1 MKIKFWNLGS
11 IKEAELDL
19 RPLTVII
26 GPNNSNKTYI
36 AYSIYGLWKQIT
48 DSLVANIEQLSLRIG
63 EEFIGLNINRH
74 EIDIW
79 SLEMN
84 SSFYS
89 LLLVNIQHIVEDF
102 EGIKL
107 ESFFQDSSG
116 KIFEKTRFEVETAR
130 EDIKEKIATISSE
143 DFPDIVDFISKVEYN
158 NNEIFLHFEDVHQS
172 PEEVDGDTSG
182 HQFLELYRPSDSL
195 LHRYSEVDGDTSGH
209 QSSDSGFPKPL
220 LYRYSKDRFFISDPA
235 RKIRDTNKEF
245 DIDMIITIIF
255 VITRK
260 IFSNILP
267 FPAERN
273 AFINTYKMLANR
285 RYKFLKETQRE
296 LFIYKSKSKNRQLDL
311 LREQDGIRYPQ
322 PVEDF
327 LDFLSDI
334 ELENK
339 PDPDPDNKNE
349 FQKLADQIEE
359 HIQNTNKTKFKKTKF
374 GGREIKISVKRGLE
388 IDLYN
393 ASSSIKQLAPLLL
406 YLRYRAKAGDFL
418 VIDEPEMNLHPE
430 SQVKLLEALAILVNL
445 GVRVLLTTHSPYLMA
460 HLNNIVNGNHQ
471 DQDILEAQAQS
482 LYLQDSQA
490 FLKMEQVSAYE
501 MKNNKLISLHDP
513 DYGIRWDTL
522 SDVSVDVQQ
531 KFFTIYEAGQKSK
544 DTEA

>member
-36 AYSIYGLWKQIT
+36 AYSIYGLWR
-48 DSLVANIEQLSLRIG
+48 ELRHSFFVKTG
-63 EEFIGLNINRH
+63 EYVL
-74 EIDIW
+74 EISYDKEKGIW
-79 SLEMN
+79 ALKIDE
-84 SSFYS
+84 SFYG
-89 LLLVNIQHIVEDF
+89 LVFENIQYITEEVFKGRNLD
-102 EGIKL
+102 L
-107 ESFFQDSSG
+107 FFQDSSH
-116 KIFEKTRFEVETAR
+116 KIFAKTHFQIKIDNTQIQTAVQQLSV
-130 EDIKEKIATISSE
+130 K
-143 DFPDIVDFISKVEYN
+143 DFVDFVDNISKIEFKKNRLFVY
-158 NNEIFLHFEDVHQS
+158 LDLKK
-172 PEEVDGDTSG
+172 DGS
-182 HQFLELYRPSDSL
+182 HLVKYRN
-195 LHRYSEVDGDTSGH
+195 
-209 QSSDSGFPKPL
+209 DSGAVEN
-220 LYRYSKDRFFISDPA
+220 D
-235 RKIRDTNKEF
+235 F
-245 DIDMIITIIF
+245 DQHMIITTILL
-255 VITRK
+255 ITKK
-260 IFSNILP
+260 IFSYTIPL
-267 FPAERN
+267 PAERN
-273 AFINTYKMLANR
+273 AFINTYKMLEKR
-285 RYKFLKETQRE
+285 RFNLLKDRDRALLSDRRSIQ
-296 LFIYKSKSKNRQLDL
+296 RQLVL
-311 LREQDGIRYPQ
+311 SQEQGDIRYPQ

-334 ELENK
+334 ELENN

-359 HIQNTNKTKFKKTKF
+359 HIQNKNKTKFKKTKF
-374 GGREIKISVKRGLE
+374 GGREIKIAVKRGLE

-406 YLRYRAKAGDFL
+406 YLRYRAKSGDFL

-445 GVRVLLTTHSPYLMA
+445 GVRVLLTTHSPYLMS

-531 KFFTIYEAGQKSK
+531 KFFAIYEAGQKSK